1 MSDQK
6 VSSKKLESELKQIN
20 DLHKSLNETLDL
32 IHELQRLAHDLRD
45 SLNSTSGYFNSST
58 VRRVNFS
65 KWNEV
70 LKHFKFTAS
79 QIDSK
84 LFERNE
90 NELVD

>member
-6 VSSKKLESELKQIN
+6 ISSKKLESELKQIN
-20 DLHKSLNETLDL
+20 DLHKNLNETLDL

>member
-1 MSDQK
+1 MSEKK
-6 VSSKKLESELKQIN
+6 VSAKKLEEELKQIN

-70 LKHFKFTAS
+70 LKHFKFTAA

-84 LFERNE
+84 LFEKDDGASDE
-90 NELVD
+90 